1 MGNQASSASRMLNL
15 WKRDVTPDRS
25 SAHHGRGGT
34 VGGGG
39 NCAVDTGVSKQS
51 NVRRKET
58 MVDSSEVIVGHSGA
72 SNVGPKRGVIELEL
86 CSERRHVSVAPVT
99 LGHSGAYTWGQEE
112 ATNTFRRKYV
122 EGTAGYATTFDVGLK
137 RSKTKLK
144 LKPTKTSGSILR

>member
-51 NVRRKET
+51 NAGRKET
-58 MVDSSEVIVGHSGA
+58 MVGSSEVVVGHTS
-72 SNVGPKRGVIELEL
+72 SNHLI
-86 CSERRHVSVAPVT
+86 
-99 LGHSGAYTWGQEE
+99 
-112 ATNTFRRKYV
+112 ATRPRV
-122 EGTAGYATTFDVGLK
+122 
-137 RSKTKLK
+137 KL
-144 LKPTKTSGSILR
+144 TIF